1 MQQPKPF
8 YQQHDAYGPRPLD
21 QSESQ
26 SNRPLQT
33 FVLPDNPASVGR
45 SNLYHPPSQEKDI
58 FTGPPAGF
66 QMAPCGCFF
75 DPRIYRIEWAMTNF
89 VQPSVYKLTGGS
101 SSPNAYL
108 LDPHR
113 YLKSPVQTVPYP
125 PYHPIPSNPQYI
137 MPYFNQEGPANG
149 TEQGNLVPDPLH
161 DSQFLE
167 MPQPQEDGQNN
178 DNKLP
183 QLLVSLP
190 GLSQNEQSLQ
200 ISTYCQLKGRPSP
213 HNPEFQGFDSFQVD
227 GEELKENHM
236 SQNLLVNT
244 QIPDICI
251 DDQNPLSSPS
261 VANAQ
266 VMAEAASCPLRDS
279 LVAEDSEGLD
289 TEEPF
294 DLPEK
299 VLLEDAMKLFD
310 CSPANSDSEVSRENL
325 SRTLT
330 SSESESKDGCFP
342 CDDSS
347 SDIRSLNLPDELLS
361 FDYSVPEIL
370 NTVASMD
377 YFYDLKTFT
386 EDPKWDLER
395 VLQPPQDSG
404 PLQDPRQEPQG
415 KEKHSSASIKKGKPT
430 NSKNPPASAQESSTS
445 DRQECPVTGV

>member
-1 MQQPKPF
+1 
-8 YQQHDAYGPRPLD
+8 
-21 QSESQ
+21 
-26 SNRPLQT
+26 
-33 FVLPDNPASVGR
+33 
-45 SNLYHPPSQEKDI
+45 QEKDV

-108 LDPHR
+108 LDTHR
-113 YLKSPVQTVPYP
+113 YLKSPVQTVSYP
-125 PYHPIPSNPQYI
+125 AYHPIPSNSQYI

-200 ISTYCQLKGRPSP
+200 ISTYCHLKGRPSP
-213 HNPEFQGFDSFQVD
+213 HNPDFQGFDSFQ
-227 GEELKENHM
+227 
-236 SQNLLVNT
+236 
-244 QIPDICI
+244 IPDICI
-251 DDQNPLSSPS
+251 EDQNPLSSPS

-266 VMAEAASCPLRDS
+266 VMAEAASCPLQDS

-310 CSPANSDSEVSRENL
+310 CSPANSDSEVSRDNL

-330 SSESESKDGCFP
+330 SSESESKDCCFP

-404 PLQDPRQEPQG
+404 SLQDPRQEPQG
-415 KEKHSSASIKKGKPT
+415 KEKHSSASIKKGKQT
-430 NSKNPPASAQESSTS
+430 DSKNTPASAQESNTS